1 MCEIPEIPPEGFIE
15 IGVEIRPAG
24 SFPQT
29 SLLGTRLNVTTGY
42 LADYGNLKV
51 QTRIENRTPATM
63 EGLLVD
69 PWMPDGFETL
79 RLPLVENIGPGAVV
93 HVPVEVL
100 NLQEAMGIGS

>member
-1 MCEIPEIPPEGFIE
+1 
-15 IGVEIRPAG
+15 
-24 SFPQT
+24 
-29 SLLGTRLNVTTGY
+29 
-42 LADYGNLKV
+42 
-51 QTRIENRTPATM
+51 M
-63 EGLLVD
+63 EGVLVD